1 MQPCG
6 VLLGFWNLSNDV
18 TFFKY
23 LHLVIVSQAIYREDK
38 KLNRY
43 KKEPVHIKPE
53 EIFRLCTFGF
63 SDCIY
68 SLHSTNSRSCNVTVV
83 ECYTWEVD
91 KILCARCALL
101 HFFPIVDENGM

>member
-1 MQPCG
+1 MCSQVECCWDSG
-6 VLLGFWNLSNDV
+6 TYQIMSLSLNIYIWLLCHR
-18 TFFKY
+18 
-23 LHLVIVSQAIYREDK
+23 LHREGGIK
-38 KLNRY
+38 INKY

-68 SLHSTNSRSCNVTVV
+68 LLHSTNSRSCNVTVV

-91 KILCARCALL
+91 KILC
-101 HFFPIVDENGM
+101 V